1 VGARAPPTAAPGGS
15 ESGGMMAAFHF
26 LRPWWL
32 LLVPLGALLPWL
44 WRRRADPRSQWDA
57 VIAPHLLA
65 ALTVGGADAFRW
77 RPIHLV
83 ATALVLGGVA
93 VAGPTWRK
101 EPPPFGADTA
111 PLVVA
116 IDLSQTMDAT
126 DIAPT
131 RLERV
136 KQKVRDLVRLRPGA
150 RTGLVVYAGS
160 AHLVVP
166 PADDPAVLDIY
177 VPALATGLMPVVGK
191 HAADALV
198 LATRLLDESAATAPD
213 TTPPPAG
220 TILFFTDGV
229 GQDDVTAFAA
239 ALAQSRHQVLLL
251 GVGTS
256 EGGPIRASDGGI
268 LTDASG
274 RPVRATFDRTSIQQL
289 GKTAGVPVASVTV
302 DDSDVRW
309 VARRA
314 QHHLEAALE
323 ANAELRWHESG
334 YWLTI
339 PLALLGALWFRRGWV
354 VHWAAGIAV
363 LVTMGAAPAHAADRS
378 VADLFFT
385 PDQQGRWHFE
395 QADFA
400 AAARHFDDPMWKGL
414 SLYRAADLH
423 AALGEFARRGS
434 PEAFFWMG
442 NCYARLGDWQRAI
455 TAYDNALAGRPT
467 FPEAAANKALVAALA
482 AKEKDDDPEAQD
494 PNLKPDDVVF
504 DDEGKRGKAGEVD
517 APLPAE
523 QTAELWMR
531 NLTVSPADFLKQKFQ
546 IQAEAVAPP
555 ERASGTAPT
564 GGTVPVERASGSSP

>member
-1 VGARAPPTAAPGGS
+1 
-15 ESGGMMAAFHF
+15 MADLHL

-32 LLVPLGALLPWL
+32 LLVPLGPLLVWL
-44 WRRRADPRSQWDA
+44 WQRGADPRAQWRA
-57 VIAPHLLA
+57 VIAPHLLD
-65 ALTVGGADAFRW
+65 ALTVGGSDAGRFR
-77 RPIHLV
+77 PVHLV
-83 ATALVLGGVA
+83 AAALVLGGIA

-101 EPPPFGADTA
+101 EPPPFGGDTA

-126 DIAPT
+126 DVAPT

-136 KQKVRDLVRLRPGA
+136 KQKVRDLVKLRPGA

-160 AHLVVP
+160 AHVVVP
-166 PADDPAVLDIY
+166 PAEDPAVLDIY
-177 VPALATGLMPVVGK
+177 LPALATGLMPVVGK
-191 HAADALV
+191 HAADALA
-198 LATRLLDESAATAPD
+198 LATRLLDESAAAAPAA
-213 TTPPPAG
+213 TPPPAG

-229 GQDDVTAFAA
+229 GQDDVAAFTEARA
-239 ALAQSRHQVLLL
+239 KSRHQVLLL

-256 EGGPIRASDGGI
+256 EGGPIRASDGGV
-268 LTDASG
+268 LTDAGG

-289 GKTAGVPVASVTV
+289 GKSADVPVASVTV

-309 VARRA
+309 VTRRA
-314 QHHLEAALE
+314 QHHLEAVIE

-363 LVTMGAAPAHAADRS
+363 ALAMTAAPAHAADRTFI
-378 VADLFFT
+378 DLFFT

-395 QADFA
+395 HGDFKTA
-400 AAARHFDDPMWKGL
+400 ASHFDDPTWKGL
-414 SLYRAADLH
+414 SLYRAADYR
-423 AALGEFARRGS
+423 AALGEFARRDS

-442 NCYARLGDWQRAI
+442 NCYARLGDWPRAI
-455 TAYDNALAGRPT
+455 AAYDNALETRPT
-467 FPEAAANKALVAALA
+467 FPEATANKALVASLA
-482 AKEKDDDPEAQD
+482 AKEKEDDPEAQE

-504 DDEGKRGKAGEVD
+504 DDEGKRGKAGGVD

-531 NLTVSPADFLKQKFQ
+531 NLNVSPADFLKQKFQ
-546 IQAEAVAPP
+546 IQAEAAAPP
-555 ERASGTAPT
+555 EPEKEGP
-564 GGTVPVERASGSSP
+564 P